1 MARTGRVAKAGP
13 LITSTRR
20 PMARPGHGPW
30 WRVLVLAVGCAL
42 AATGPAAAQS
52 IWDDPAFNL
61 LRQATDALNDKNFQ
75 RAGELASQAIA
86 QMPNHPLAYYVRGQ
100 AAAAQSK
107 WDEAAASFGKTAEL
121 YPGSFAAQRDLAAS
135 LEHLGK
141 PKESAQA
148 YRAALALR
156 DQEELRLRMALMLAD
171 NGEEP
176 AAMTELETLAMRDS
190 KIPAT
195 WSTLGRLQYASG
207 EWAKAEKSYA
217 RAVALKDDGRNWF
230 NLGVIRVRMKDLPGA
245 LTAFEHAAKD
255 PTVKTQA
262 NVEASRVREAMSR
275 ESGAARQLRTPGQY
289 SVP

>member
-1 MARTGRVAKAGP
+1 MARTGRVAEAGP

-30 WRVLVLAVGCAL
+30 RVLALAVGCAL

-52 IWDDPAFNL
+52 IWDAPRSTSSA
-61 LRQATDALNDKNFQ
+61 RRRT
-75 RAGELASQAIA
+75 RSTTRTSSEPASQAIA

-121 YPGSFAAQRDLAAS
+121 YPGSFAAQRDLAAT

-176 AAMTELETLAMRDS
+176 AAMTELETLATRDS

-262 NVEASRVREAMSR
+262 NVEAGRVREAMSR